1 MDKRTRKMFASVFA
15 NKKSKHLNQYLKK
28 EQKLSL
34 YFRRA
39 FRKLYVLIKL
49 ISVVN

>member
-34 YFRRA
+34 YFQGLS
-39 FRKLYVLIKL
+39 KIICSYKI
-49 ISVVN
+49 N